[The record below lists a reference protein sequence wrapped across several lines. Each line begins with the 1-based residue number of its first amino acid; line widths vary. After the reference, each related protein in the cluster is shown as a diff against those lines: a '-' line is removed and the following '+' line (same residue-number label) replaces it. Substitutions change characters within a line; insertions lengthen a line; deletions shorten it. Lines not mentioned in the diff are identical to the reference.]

1 MSADS
6 MASISIKRE
15 KYTAKKYSTSISNK
29 LRKIQNARA
38 LMEQKY
44 YFITK
49 RIDELLNV
57 IRMEILNELEE
68 IVKLKFNCLE
78 KIEKKIKKTNALLSD
93 NFRNIPQS
101 EHINNIPQLEDI
113 EEQILSHLFLVF
125 VPDISNAKY
134 SIGYIKCSPIK
145 PEDLYP
151 EINKKIK
158 FKYGTELEVMV
169 KSCKPWYF
177 MTLRSLS
184 GLADNGNG
192 EKILPEILDM
202 EDGSFK
208 FLFRLNDGSKY
219 RIEITLYGRPI
230 KSSPV
235 VVEIEP
241 NQQNDGCKESMP
253 ETNSTKIKNNSSVES
268 EKWTDFQ
275 NYPSERKFVVDNL
288 SSEMFGKCPQIDTK
302 VSTNISSTI
311 YYNSKIHNAAS
322 EADKFVERIKMAAL
336 PITERETMLPSG
348 IEFDDT
354 N

>member
-1 MSADS
+1 
-6 MASISIKRE
+6 MASTSIRRE
-15 KYTAKKYSTSISNK
+15 KYTAKKYSMSISNK
-29 LRKIQNARA
+29 LRRIQNARS

-44 YFITK
+44 CFIKK

-68 IVKLKFNCLE
+68 IVKLKFNSLE
-78 KIEKKIKKTNALLSD
+78 KIEKRIKETSKLLSD

-101 EHINNIPQLEDI
+101 EHINTIPRIEDI

-125 VPDISNAKY
+125 VPDVSNAKY

-145 PEDLYP
+145 PEDLCL

-158 FKYGTELEVMV
+158 FKYGTELEVKV

-192 EKILPEILDM
+192 EKILPEIMDK

-208 FLFRLNDGSKY
+208 FLFRLNDGFKY
-219 RIEITLYGRPI
+219 RIEITLYDRPI
-230 KSSPV
+230 KNSPV

-241 NQQNDGCKESMP
+241 NQQNDRCKKSMP
-253 ETNSTKIKNNSSVES
+253 KTSSTKIKKNSSVES
-268 EKWTDFQ
+268 KTWSDFQ
-275 NYPSERKFVVDNL
+275 NYSSERKFLMDNL
-288 SSEMFGKCPQIDTK
+288 SSEMFGKYPQIDTK
-302 VSTNISSTI
+302 MSTNNSSTI
-311 YYNSKIHNAAS
+311 YYNSKIHS

-336 PITERETMLPSG
+336 PINESEN
-348 IEFDDT
+348 IEINNASFWK
-354 N
+354 